1 MVTQCSK
8 TGGTLQGEVFRTI
21 GSIAI
26 FDTDLAMRLS
36 LAADAELRNRD
47 GQNRAEAVDAV
58 LAILSIL
65 IS

>member
-8 TGGTLQGEVFRTI
+8 TGGTLQGEAFRAI

-26 FDTDLAMRLS
+26 FDTDPAMRLS
-36 LAADAELRNRD
+36 LGADAELRNRD
-47 GQNRAEAVDAV
+47 GQNRADAVDAV